1 MMIVYYFVS
10 PKYFSLCFVKTA
22 SQILFSPS
30 NNIDLGQAKF
40 KRIKQ
45 SEFWTNIFPPSNN
58 TPAR

>member
-1 MMIVYYFVS
+1 MIVYYFVS

-45 SEFWTNIFPPSNN
+45 SEF
-58 TPAR
+58 